1 MSITFQPGQQ
11 VEVYSGDN
19 VLHPE
24 TLQPF
29 WYRMVVT
36 AGPFVTNNSHT
47 GYYVLG
53 PGSPEPTFNQY
64 CKLAMQMRPAE
75 GVDEALAARYEAFR
89 KWAGQ

>member
-24 TLQPF
+24 TLKPF

-36 AGPFVTNNSHT
+36 AGPFELNT
-47 GYYVLG
+47 GHEGYRVLG
-53 PGSPEPTFNQY
+53 PGEPGPSFDQY
-64 CKLAMQMRPAE
+64 CKAANGMRPVAD
-75 GVDEALAARYEAFR
+75 VDPELAARYDAFR
-89 KWAGQ
+89 NWVGK